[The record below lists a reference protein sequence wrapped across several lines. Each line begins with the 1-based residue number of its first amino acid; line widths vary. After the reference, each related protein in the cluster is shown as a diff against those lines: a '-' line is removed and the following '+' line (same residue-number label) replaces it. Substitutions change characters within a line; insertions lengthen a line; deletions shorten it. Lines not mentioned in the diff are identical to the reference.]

1 MKCETCSIGRVH
13 GLLVLFGVLQN
24 CSSYITDCQHIG
36 ANKMTVSILL

>member
-13 GLLVLFGVLQN
+13 GLLVLFGVQN

-36 ANKMTVSILL
+36 ANKMTGSILL